1 MFYSPIFTRKSGQNI
16 ALSADQLILGQA
28 PGVLS
33 GQAYTRNFVLKDKSQ
48 TRSSGKTD
56 AALVASATDSVA
68 EFDEDKKTAL
78 QHVQHF
84 LHANPAMVPVFILIV
99 SVIAFRIA
107 AGDRFFTAFNLSLI
121 IQQVT
126 VIGFLACAQTLIIL
140 TAGIDLSIA
149 AIMVLASVV
158 AGKLAVVL
166 GVPPVLAIPA
176 GFLVGTL
183 SGMLNGILVTRLRL
197 PPFIVTL
204 GTWNIFFA
212 LLIWYSGSQSIRSR
226 DIDTIAPSLKWFG
239 NQLSIGGAVFT
250 YGSFLMVGVFFVL
263 WYVLNNTAWGRHVYA
278 VGDDKQAAELSGINT
293 NRLLLS
299 VYAVAGFIAGVA
311 AWVSIG
317 RVGSVSPQSFY
328 DANLDSITAVVI
340 GGTSLFGGRGSIL
353 GALFGA
359 LIVGVFSSGLKI
371 AGVDVIWQRFAIGC
385 LIILAVGVDQWLRR
399 VSG

>member
-1 MFYSPIFTRKSGQNI
+1 MVDSTRETDD
-16 ALSADQLILGQA
+16 SADAGL
-28 PGVLS
+28 VE
-33 GQAYTRNFVLKDKSQ
+33 
-48 TRSSGKTD
+48 RSAD
-56 AALVASATDSVA
+56 RVA
-68 EFDEDKKTAL
+68 EFDADHKSTL
-78 QHVQHF
+78 QKIQHF
-84 LHANPAMVPVFILIV
+84 LHGNPAMVPVIILIV
-99 SVIAFRIA
+99 SVAVFGMV
-107 AGDRFFTAFNLSLI
+107 AGERFFTAFNLSLI

-126 VIGFLACAQTLIIL
+126 IIGFLACAQTLIIL

-158 AGKLAVVL
+158 AGKVAVVI
-166 GVPPVLAIPA
+166 GVPSIIAIPL
-176 GFLVGTL
+176 GFLVGTVCGL
-183 SGMLNGILVTRLRL
+183 INGLLVTRLRL

-204 GTWNIFFA
+204 GSWNIFFA
-212 LLIWYSGSQSIRSR
+212 LLIWYSGSQSIRSQ
-226 DIDTIAPSLKWFG
+226 DIDQIAPALKFFG
-239 NQLSIGGAVFT
+239 ERVNIGGAVFT
-250 YGSFLMVGVFFVL
+250 YGSFLMIALFLVV
-263 WYVLNNTAWGRHVYA
+263 WYALNNTAWGRHVYA
-278 VGDDKQAAELSGINT
+278 VGDDKDAAELSGINT

-299 VYAVAGFIAGVA
+299 VYAVAGFIAGLA

-385 LIILAVGVDQWLRR
+385 LIILAVGIDQWLRR
-399 VSG
+399 VSA

>member
-1 MFYSPIFTRKSGQNI
+1 VTDNSENPNGSNAEAG
-16 ALSADQLILGQA
+16 LSATT
-28 PGVLS
+28 VE
-33 GQAYTRNFVLKDKSQ
+33 V
-48 TRSSGKTD
+48 
-56 AALVASATDSVA
+56 VA
-68 EFDEDKKTAL
+68 EFDEERKTVL
-78 QHVQHF
+78 QRIQHF
-84 LHANPAMVPVFILIV
+84 LHGNPAMVPVIILIV
-99 SVIAFRIA
+99 SVIAFRLV
-107 AGDRFFTAFNLSLI
+107 AGERFFTAFNLSLI

-126 VIGFLACAQTLIIL
+126 IIGFLACAQTLIIL

-158 AGKLAVVL
+158 GGKLAVTL
-166 GVPPVLAIPA
+166 GVPSLLAIPT
-176 GFLVGTL
+176 GFIVGTL
-183 SGMLNGILVTRLRL
+183 CGLINGALVTRLRL

-204 GTWNIFFA
+204 GSWNIFFA
-212 LLIWYSGSQSIRSR
+212 LVIWYSGSQSIRSQ
-226 DIDTIAPSLKWFG
+226 DIDAIAPSLKIFG
-239 NQLSIGGAVFT
+239 ERVSIGGAVFT
-250 YGSFLMVGVFFVL
+250 YGSFLMVVVFLVL

-278 VGDDKQAAELSGINT
+278 VGDDKEAAELSGINT
-293 NRLLLS
+293 DRLLMS
-299 VYAVAGFIAGVA
+299 VYGVAGFIAGVA

-385 LIILAVGVDQWLRR
+385 LIILAVAIDQWLRR

>member
-1 MFYSPIFTRKSGQNI
+1 MIDSPQNKKTG
-16 ALSADQLILGQA
+16 AADAG
-28 PGVLS
+28 
-33 GQAYTRNFVLKDKSQ
+33 
-48 TRSSGKTD
+48 
-56 AALVASATDSVA
+56 LVSVSEDLVA
-68 EFDEDKKTAL
+68 EFEDQRKTVI
-78 QHVQHF
+78 QHIQHF
-84 LHANPAMVPVFILIV
+84 LHGNPAMVPVIILFV
-99 SVIAFRIA
+99 SVVAFRVIA
-107 AGDRFFTAFNLSLI
+107 GERFFTAFNLSLI

-126 VIGFLACAQTLIIL
+126 IIGFLACAQTLIIL

-158 AGKLAVVL
+158 SGKLAVVL

-176 GFLVGTL
+176 GFIVGTL
-183 SGMLNGILVTRLRL
+183 SGLVNGVLVTRLRL

-212 LLIWYSGSQSIRSR
+212 LVIWYSGSQSIRSQ
-226 DIDTIAPSLKWFG
+226 DIDQIAPSLKIFG
-239 NQLSIGGAVFT
+239 ERVSVGGAVFT
-250 YGSFLMVGVFFVL
+250 YGSFLMVAVFIVL

-278 VGDDKQAAELSGINT
+278 VGDDKEAAELSGINT
-293 NRLLLS
+293 DRLLLS
-299 VYAVAGFIAGVA
+299 VYGVAGFIAGVA

-385 LIILAVGVDQWLRR
+385 LIILAVGIDQWLRR

>member
-1 MFYSPIFTRKSGQNI
+1 MSTPTQSSSDAESG
-16 ALSADQLILGQA
+16 LI
-28 PGVLS
+28 
-33 GQAYTRNFVLKDKSQ
+33 D
-48 TRSSGKTD
+48 SSTD
-56 AALVASATDSVA
+56 TVA
-68 EFDEDKKTAL
+68 EFDEDKKTHL
-78 QHVQHF
+78 QRIQHF
-84 LHANPAMVPVFILIV
+84 LHGNPAMVPVIILIV
-99 SVIAFRIA
+99 SVIAFRIV

-126 VIGFLACAQTLIIL
+126 IIGFLACAQTLIVL

-158 AGKLAVVL
+158 AGKFAVVL
-166 GVPPVLAIPA
+166 GVPSFIALPL
-176 GFLVGTL
+176 GFVVGTVCGL
-183 SGMLNGILVTRLRL
+183 VNGLLVTRLRL

-212 LLIWYSGSQSIRSR
+212 LVIWYSGSQSIRSQ
-226 DIDTIAPSLKWFG
+226 DIDATAASLKFFG
-239 NQLSIGGAVFT
+239 ERISIGGAVFT
-250 YGSFLMVGVFFVL
+250 YGSFLMIAVFVVL

-278 VGDDKQAAELSGINT
+278 VGDDKEAAELSGINT
-293 NRLLLS
+293 DRLLLS
-299 VYAVAGFIAGVA
+299 VYGVAGLIAGIA

-359 LIVGVFSSGLKI
+359 LIVGVFASGLKI

-385 LIILAVGVDQWLRR
+385 LIILAVGIDQWIRR
-399 VSG
+399 VSA